1 MSHKNVYF
9 CHDFEKEPY
18 VLDEDIEIIG
28 TPGHTNTCISLIV
41 RNSNLENN
49 ATVAIVGDL
58 FEKEDC
64 IFNESL
70 WINAGT
76 ENEKLQ
82 RKNRLKVA
90 EMAQYIIPGNPIVSF
105 SIFFLADLN
114 TLETFHTLPNKI
126 KTAYRLRRKIVAA
139 IISKGKCIILI

>member
-1 MSHKNVYF
+1 MCSHGHADHIGNLNLFLHACHFVGACLSHKNIYF

-18 VLDEDIEIIG
+18 VLDEDIEVIA

-41 RNSNLENN
+41 RNSSLENN
-49 ATVAIVGDL
+49 AAVAIVGDL
-58 FEKEDC
+58 FEKEGC

-76 ENEKLQ
+76 ENEKQQ

-90 EMAQYIIPGNPIVSF
+90 EMAQFIVPGHGPMFEV
-105 SIFFLADLN
+105 
-114 TLETFHTLPNKI
+114 TEEMREK
-126 KTAYRLRRKIVAA
+126 LRKDARYA
-139 IISKGKCIILI
+139 